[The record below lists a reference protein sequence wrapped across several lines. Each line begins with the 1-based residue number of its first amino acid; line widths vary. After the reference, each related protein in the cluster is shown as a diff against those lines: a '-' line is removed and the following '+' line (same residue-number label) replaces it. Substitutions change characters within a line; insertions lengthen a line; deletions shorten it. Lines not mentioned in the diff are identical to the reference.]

1 MRRMKEEYKKTK
13 MHNWWFLQGL
23 SCWGLCTLCSFS
35 KVLEGFGA
43 FFYSSPRDSSNLM
56 PALFC
61 LPRFY
66 CVTFLHFLFGYKMS
80 YAIFIL
86 FLCSFFWDMLC
97 MITYSL
103 IFISFLLG
111 NFNIFF
117 HVLDFSMLK
126 MEIMRILWQYRRTH
140 LGFRNNGRER
150 ERGQYSNT

>member
-1 MRRMKEEYKKTK
+1 MIPSRS
-13 MHNWWFLQGL
+13 FLLGSL
-23 SCWGLCTLCSFS
+23 HSLLFS

-86 FLCSFFWDMLC
+86 FLCSFLGYVMHDYLFTDFYQFLAWKFQ
-97 MITYSL
+97 YSL
-103 IFISFLLG
+103 ACFGFCQCWRW
-111 NFNIFF
+111 
-117 HVLDFSMLK
+117 
-126 MEIMRILWQYRRTH
+126 EIMRILWQYRLTH

-150 ERGQYSNT
+150 ERERTVL

>member
-1 MRRMKEEYKKTK
+1 MIPSRS
-13 MHNWWFLQGL
+13 FLLGSL
-23 SCWGLCTLCSFS
+23 HSLLFS

-66 CVTFLHFLFGYKMS
+66 CVPFLHSLFGYKMS

-111 NFNIFF
+111 NFNILL
-117 HVLDFSMLK
+117 HVLDFVNVEDGDYADFVTLSSHSSG
-126 MEIMRILWQYRRTH
+126 I
-140 LGFRNNGRER
+140 
-150 ERGQYSNT
+150 

>member
-86 FLCSFFWDMLC
+86 FLCSFLGYVMHDYLFTDFYQFLAWKFQ
-97 MITYSL
+97 YSL
-103 IFISFLLG
+103 ACFRFCQCWRWRLCGFCDSIVSLIWDLG
-111 NFNIFF
+111 TM
-117 HVLDFSMLK
+117 V
-126 MEIMRILWQYRRTH
+126 E
-140 LGFRNNGRER
+140 RER
-150 ERGQYSNT
+150 ERTVL

>member
-1 MRRMKEEYKKTK
+1 MIPSRSFLLGSLHSLLFFKGSRRI
-13 MHNWWFLQGL
+13 
-23 SCWGLCTLCSFS
+23 WGL
-35 KVLEGFGA
+35 

-86 FLCSFFWDMLC
+86 FLCSFLGYVMHDYLFTDFYQFLAWKFQ
-97 MITYSL
+97 YSL
-103 IFISFLLG
+103 ACFGFCQCWRWRLCGFCDSIVSLNWDLG
-111 NFNIFF
+111 TM
-117 HVLDFSMLK
+117 V
-126 MEIMRILWQYRRTH
+126 
-140 LGFRNNGRER
+140 ER